1 MKFSKEQRDRLKKN
15 PNVKEVYPTCIRYCK
30 EFKEKAIYEYD
41 LGKNPK
47 NIFID
52 AGFAIE
58 DLSDNRDYPAKTIN
72 QWLAAKKINI
82 HYPTEIKKRKFA
94 DKNEEFLLAKI
105 AYLEE
110 ENKLLKKLKRIEN

>member
-1 MKFSKEQRDRLKKN
+1 MN
-15 PNVKEVYPTCIRYCK
+15 CK

-52 AGFAIE
+52 AGFALE
-58 DLSDNRDYPAKTIN
+58 DLSENRNYPAKTVI
-72 QWLAAKKINI
+72 QWIATKKIKPVNKS
-82 HYPTEIKKRKFA
+82 KKKKFKFA

-110 ENKLLKKLKRIEN
+110 ENKLLKKLKSIEN